1 MKEIKT
7 KQELDE
13 ILGSGDNKMVLA
25 KIYAD
30 WCQPCKVLGRTLLDI
45 EGAYTDDYV
54 FLEVNADEDEDTL
67 IGRLGVYNLPTIV
80 IFKGQDEI
88 YRHSGLL
95 TRAQITSLLD
105 NFKEK

>member
-7 KQELDE
+7 KQELEE
-13 ILGSGDNKMVLA
+13 ILSSGDNKAVLV

-30 WCQPCKVLGRTLLDI
+30 WCQPCKLLGRTLLDI
-45 EGAYTDDYV
+45 EGAYTDDYI
-54 FLEVNADEDEDTL
+54 FIETNADEAEDTL

-95 TRAQITSLLD
+95 TRAQITSLLSELK
-105 NFKEK
+105 NK

>member
-1 MKEIKT
+1 MKEIRT

-13 ILGSGDNKMVLA
+13 IINSGNNKMVLA

-30 WCQPCKVLGRTLLDI
+30 WCQPCKLLGRTLLDI

-54 FLEVNADEDEDTL
+54 FLEVNADESDEL

-95 TRAQITSLLD
+95 TRAQITSLLLELK
-105 NFKEK
+105 NK